1 MKILFSEEVINNV
14 EEKKYYEFVN
24 NLKNIFEIADKINE
38 TYKLNIAEIYLF
50 KDYLEIENAIHQ
62 KKYDKNV
69 INKII
74 ILLRNNYEFTEK
86 EDFENLKN
94 NIKSFHRFLNE
105 NIEEKNLLNETIIRI
120 LTSQFKIIQNIRV
133 RESIFEIVIRDNDL
147 IMNSFDIIEMIF
159 RDNVS
164 SLENKIKNKTEE
176 FKTLNNEIIQLIE
189 KNDNPMLEEILLL
202 YFEKIFL
209 LYFENLKNEK
219 LSLDLFDINAKN
231 LEKYLDGGEE
241 NENIRKKIVLLYS
254 ISYVRLYI
262 YQFITKITLNYK
274 KKQIGENYEE
284 KDYSKIIDA
293 INSNSGSSFREML
306 RLYMYKIIFNQHGRN
321 FETFQSLNLH
331 YIYQINENL
340 YSKFYNEHNKKQ
352 EFAFNYFFL
361 PSNDKDIKNFEEQL
375 TIFQIQYQNSFE
387 TGNIEQFQKNIN
399 LNGIDTFFILS
410 VNFVLSNM
418 YQNDYINQS
427 ESPYTNF
434 CRFTSSILKMN
445 EIQNER
451 NNLFSL
457 FINKDNYN
465 KMKSNER
472 INKNKEI
479 LEKILYCMRICL
491 NCEDIT
497 HENLYRK
504 LLSKNC
510 INEIKNNYFPGNE
523 NQENDLIKLYEQ
535 LINHFNTKN
544 STDGAYACECG
555 NYYCIPAPGIL
566 QKESCLQDFQK

>member
-50 KDYLEIENAIHQ
+50 KDYLELENAIHQ

-133 RESIFEIVIRDNDL
+133 RESIFEIVISDNDL

-176 FKTLNNEIIQLIE
+176 FKTLNSEIIQLIE

-209 LYFENLKNEK
+209 LYFENLKNEN
-219 LSLDLFDINAKN
+219 LSLELFDINAKN

-262 YQFITKITLNYK
+262 YI
-274 KKQIGENYEE
+274 
-284 KDYSKIIDA
+284 
-293 INSNSGSSFREML
+293 
-306 RLYMYKIIFNQHGRN
+306 
-321 FETFQSLNLH
+321 SL
-331 YIYQINENL
+331 
-340 YSKFYNEHNKKQ
+340 
-352 EFAFNYFFL
+352 L
-361 PSNDKDIKNFEEQL
+361 PK
-375 TIFQIQYQNSFE
+375 
-387 TGNIEQFQKNIN
+387 
-399 LNGIDTFFILS
+399 
-410 VNFVLSNM
+410 
-418 YQNDYINQS
+418 
-427 ESPYTNF
+427 
-434 CRFTSSILKMN
+434 
-445 EIQNER
+445 
-451 NNLFSL
+451 
-457 FINKDNYN
+457 
-465 KMKSNER
+465 
-472 INKNKEI
+472 
-479 LEKILYCMRICL
+479 
-491 NCEDIT
+491 
-497 HENLYRK
+497 
-504 LLSKNC
+504 
-510 INEIKNNYFPGNE
+510 
-523 NQENDLIKLYEQ
+523 
-535 LINHFNTKN
+535 
-544 STDGAYACECG
+544 
-555 NYYCIPAPGIL
+555 
-566 QKESCLQDFQK
+566 